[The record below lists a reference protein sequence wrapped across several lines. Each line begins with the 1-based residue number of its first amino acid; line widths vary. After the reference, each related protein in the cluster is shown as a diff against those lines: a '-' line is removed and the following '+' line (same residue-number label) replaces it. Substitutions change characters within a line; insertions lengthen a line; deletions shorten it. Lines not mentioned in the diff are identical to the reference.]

1 MDEPKKIAP
10 QVEAVQVTIF
20 NQAYN
25 LRSLSDGEH
34 VRQIAQLVDERMRQI
49 STQFATHD
57 VFKIAVLAA
66 LNIADE
72 LQRMKDYYEHE
83 QPTPPEQLPQPS
95 GDGGESGEARGGGVV
110 ESAGREGPEGREATR
125 EREGRAGKEP
135 ESWFEAIFDSE
146 EPRRERGERLSSQ
159 IAAKLQSLRP
169 TSPQEP
175 LTIEPEREKDE
186 S

>member
-1 MDEPKKIAP
+1 M
-10 QVEAVQVTIF
+10 QVTIF

-25 LRSLSDGEH
+25 LRSQSGGEH

-49 STQFATHD
+49 STQFTTHD
-57 VFKIAVLAA
+57 VSKIAVLAA

-72 LQRMKDYYEHE
+72 LQRTRDFYERE
-83 QPTPPEQLPQPS
+83 VPPPLPQPA
-95 GDGGESGEARGGGVV
+95 GDAGETKDARADMWAG
-110 ESAGREGPEGREATR
+110 AGREGQPEREVKA
-125 EREGRAGKEP
+125 EREGREGKEP

-159 IAAKLQSLRP
+159 IAAKLQSLRQ
-169 TSPQEP
+169 TGPQEP

>member
-1 MDEPKKIAP
+1 MPP
-10 QVEAVQVTIF
+10 QVEPVQVTIF

-49 STQFATHD
+49 STQFTTHD
-57 VFKIAVLAA
+57 VSKIAVLAA

-72 LQRMKDYYEHE
+72 LQRMKDYYERE
-83 QPTPPEQLPQPS
+83 QPTQPPQTLPAAS
-95 GDGGESGEARGGGVV
+95 GDGGESRDARGGGAG
-110 ESAGREGPEGREATR
+110 ESGGRAGPEGREAR
-125 EREGRAGKEP
+125 GEREGREGKEP

-159 IAAKLQSLRP
+159 SAAKLQSLRP
-169 TSPQEP
+169 TAPQEP